1 MIEIKY
7 LKKGKSDICLFFIH
21 GFCSGSED
29 WDAQI
34 NFFSNKFSVIVP
46 TLRGH
51 DGKNIKERPMSIEQ
65 LSNDCVSIIE
75 EKKFKKVILVGHSM
89 GTRLAI
95 DIANKINNAFGI
107 ILIDG
112 SRFSNENLYGD
123 TIKTFEDA
131 IIKESYIIILEKMF
145 SSMFFSKK
153 FDDDKK
159 RIIERAINIPEKYS
173 LPLRRNAI
181 WYDSHC
187 VNKNLNN
194 LTLPILILHSTKL
207 DMKTGRSPIK
217 GDELVPYID
226 FIKSFKLDIKVERFE
241 ETGHY
246 ISIEKPDITNDL
258 IDKWL
263 AGIKVNIHDK

>member
-7 LKKGKSDICLFFIH
+7 LEKGKSDICLFFIH

-34 NFFSNKFSVIVP
+34 NFFSNKFSVIAP

-51 DGKNIKERPMSIEQ
+51 DGKNTKERPMSIEQ

-107 ILIDG
+107 ILVDG
-112 SRFSNENLYGD
+112 SKFSNENLYGD

-131 IIKESYIIILEKMF
+131 ITKESYITVLENMF
-145 SSMFFSKK
+145 ASMFFSKK

-159 RIIERAINIPEKYS
+159 RIVKRAINIPKKYS

-187 VNKNLNN
+187 VDKNLNN
-194 LTLPILILHSTKL
+194 LIIPILILHSTKL
-207 DMKTGRSPIK
+207 DIKTGRSPIK
-217 GDELVPYID
+217 EDDLIPYIE
-226 FIKSFKLDIKVERFE
+226 FIKLFNLDITVKKFE
-241 ETGHY
+241 TTGHY
-246 ISIEKPDITNDL
+246 ISIEKPDMTNNI

-263 AGIKVNIHDK
+263 EYIKVYVYDN

>member
-1 MIEIKY
+1 
-7 LKKGKSDICLFFIH
+7 
-21 GFCSGSED
+21 
-29 WDAQI
+29 
-34 NFFSNKFSVIVP
+34 
-46 TLRGH
+46 
-51 DGKNIKERPMSIEQ
+51 MSIEQ
-65 LSNDCVSIIE
+65 LSNDCVSIIK
-75 EKKFKKVILVGHSM
+75 EKKFKKVILIGHSM

-107 ILIDG
+107 ILVDG

-131 IIKESYIIILEKMF
+131 IAKESYITILENMF
-145 SSMFFSKK
+145 ASMFFSKK

-187 VNKNLNN
+187 VDKNLNN
-194 LTLPILILHSTKL
+194 LILPILILHSTKL

-217 GDELVPYID
+217 EDESVPNID
-226 FIKSFKLDIKVERFE
+226 VIKSFNLEIKVEKFKA
-241 ETGHY
+241 TGHY
-246 ISIEKPDITNDL
+246 ISLETPDMTNNIIE
-258 IDKWL
+258 KWL
-263 AGIKVNIHDK
+263 ADIKVNHYDG

>member
-7 LKKGKSDICLFFIH
+7 LEKGDSKNCLFFIH
-21 GFCSGSED
+21 GFCSGPED

-34 NFFSNKFSVIVP
+34 NFFSNKFSVIAP

-51 DGKNIKERPMSIEQ
+51 DGKNTKERPMSIEQ
-65 LSNDCVSIIE
+65 LSNDCVSIIK
-75 EKKFKKVILVGHSM
+75 EKKFNKVILIGHSM

-107 ILIDG
+107 VLVDG
-112 SRFSNENLYGD
+112 SRFANENFYGD

-131 IIKESYIIILEKMF
+131 IANESYITVLENMF
-145 SSMFFSKK
+145 ASMFFSKE
-153 FDDDKK
+153 FDDDKT
-159 RIIERAINIPEKYS
+159 RIVKRAINIPEKYS

-187 VNKNLNN
+187 VDKNLNN

-217 GDELVPYID
+217 EDESLPYID
-226 FIKSFKLDIKVERFE
+226 FIKSFNLEIKVKKFE
-241 ETGHY
+241 KTGHY
-246 ISIEKPDITNDL
+246 ISIEKPSVTNNI

-263 AGIKVNIHDK
+263 AHIKVNVHNN

>member
-1 MIEIKY
+1 
-7 LKKGKSDICLFFIH
+7 
-21 GFCSGSED
+21 
-29 WDAQI
+29 
-34 NFFSNKFSVIVP
+34 
-46 TLRGH
+46 
-51 DGKNIKERPMSIEQ
+51 MSIEQ
-65 LSNDCVSIIE
+65 LSNDCVSIIK
-75 EKKFKKVILVGHSM
+75 EKKFNKVILIGHSM

-107 ILIDG
+107 ILVDG

-131 IIKESYIIILEKMF
+131 IAKESYITILENMF
-145 SSMFFSKK
+145 ASMFFSKK

-187 VNKNLNN
+187 VDKNLNN

-217 GDELVPYID
+217 EDESISYID
-226 FIKSFKLDIKVERFE
+226 FIKSFNLEIQVKKFE
-241 ETGHY
+241 KTGHY
-246 ISIEKPDITNDL
+246 ISIEKPSVTNNI

-263 AGIKVNIHDK
+263 AHIKVNVHDN

>member
-1 MIEIKY
+1 MIEIIY
-7 LKKGKSDICLFFIH
+7 SKKGNSEICLFFIH
-21 GFCSGSED
+21 GFCSGPED

-34 NFFSNKFSVIVP
+34 NFFSNNFSVITP

-51 DGKNIKERPMSIEQ
+51 DGKNTKERPMSIEQ
-65 LSNDCVSIIE
+65 LSNDCVSII
-75 EKKFKKVILVGHSM
+75 KKKRFKKVILVGHSM

-112 SRFSNENLYGD
+112 SRFSDENLYGD

-131 IIKESYIIILEKMF
+131 IIKESYISVLENMF
-145 SSMFFSKK
+145 ASMFFSKR

-187 VNKNLNN
+187 VDKNLNN
-194 LTLPILILHSTKL
+194 LILPILILHSTKL

-217 GDELVPYID
+217 EDEPIPYID
-226 FIKSFKLDIKVERFE
+226 FIKSFNLEIKVKKLEA
-241 ETGHY
+241 TGHY
-246 ISIEKPDITNDL
+246 ISVEKPDMTNN
-258 IDKWL
+258 IIEKWL
-263 AGIKVNIHDK
+263 AYIKVNVHDN